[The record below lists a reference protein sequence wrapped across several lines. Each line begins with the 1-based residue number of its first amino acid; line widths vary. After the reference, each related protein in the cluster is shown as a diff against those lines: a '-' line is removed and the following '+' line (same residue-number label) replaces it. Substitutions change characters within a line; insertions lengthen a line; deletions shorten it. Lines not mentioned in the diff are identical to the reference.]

1 MHRHAF
7 FRFVPGQQSIFSAQ
21 IHAIGTQDQQ
31 SRVTI
36 AKGPDIT
43 VMACLYTRRLIN
55 IAAFEPHFD
64 NTFAQLAAGQDGR
77 RVGII
82 HA

>member
-7 FRFVPGQQSIFSAQ
+7 FRFVPGQQSVFSAQ
-21 IHAIGTQDQQ
+21 IHAVGTQDQQ
-31 SRVTI
+31 SRVAIT
-36 AKGPDIT
+36 KGSDVT
-43 VMACLYTRRLIN
+43 VMACLNTGRLIN
-55 IAAFEPHFD
+55 IAALKPHFD
-64 NTFAQLAAGQDGR
+64 NTFAELTAGQDGR